1 MKNETLGHFLFSLLA
16 SLGVRHVF
24 GIPGDYVLTLFRA
37 LDETPGIEAVVA
49 THEPHAAFS
58 ADAYGRQ
65 TGLGVLLVTYGV
77 GGFNAMNGVAG
88 AYAERSPL
96 LVVSGGP
103 PTTYVHGTDPL
114 TPHHHHIVKSAS
126 SQMDAYRSITAGTV
140 RLTDAAAAP
149 EQFRLAVAMAR
160 SERLPVYVEV
170 PTDLMDVLVAPG
182 PTPPATEWDPAPLE
196 RAADLFA
203 ARIGAA
209 TSPVLLVG
217 EEVARFGLQDAI
229 RRLMATRTIPAFM
242 TVLGKGALSETSPG
256 ILGVYAG
263 VLSAS
268 PAARV
273 AVEASDL
280 VVMLGSQVTDVS
292 CGVFTADLD
301 PGRLLIAK
309 CDWVGDGTS
318 RFEGRISF
326 PRFVEALAARVPAGA
341 PRGWSAPPRPRPGDS
356 LMDRYMAAIDHGLA
370 ADEVLV
376 TDTGD
381 STYGSL
387 VVRPRRD
394 RGYLASSFYNTMGFA
409 VPAALGAALAEPGIR
424 PVVLVGDGAFQ
435 MTGLEISNLVRHR
448 IGATVLLF
456 NNEGFGMQRIF
467 VDGPFNDVARW
478 DYSKVPELVGGGGYF
493 RVDSPEALV
502 LAMEAARLR
511 PGEPT
516 LVEVILPKGDLSTGL
531 QAMQL
536 AFVRNRTGAC
546 PLRAGDAGACGHES
560 TCAFCR
566 ATIWKK

>member
-1 MKNETLGHFLFSLLA
+1 MQNKSLGHFLFSHLA
-16 SLGVRHVF
+16 SLGVRHIF

-37 LDETPGIEAVVA
+37 LEETPGIEAVVA

-96 LVVSGGP
+96 LVISGGP
-103 PTTYVHGTDPL
+103 ATTYVHGTDPL
-114 TPHHHHIVKSAS
+114 TPHHHHLVKSAS
-126 SQMDAYRSITAGTV
+126 SQMDAYRSVTAEVV
-140 RLTDAAAAP
+140 RLSDPIAAPDEFRAAAARAI
-149 EQFRLAVAMAR
+149 E
-160 SERLPVYVEV
+160 ERLPVYVEV
-170 PTDLMDVLVAPG
+170 PTDLMEVLVTPG
-182 PTPPATEWDPAPLE
+182 ATPAAAEWDPAPLE
-196 RAADLFA
+196 QAVELFA
-203 ARIGAA
+203 ERIGAA
-209 TSPVLLVG
+209 RSPVLLVG

-229 RRLMATRTIPAFM
+229 RRLMATRTVPAFT
-242 TVLGKGALSETSPG
+242 TVLGKGALAETSPG
-256 ILGVYAG
+256 VLGVYAG
-263 VLSAS
+263 VLSTSAAS
-268 PAARV
+268 RH

-301 PGRLLIAK
+301 PERLLIAK

-318 RFEGRISF
+318 RFDGRISF
-326 PRFVEALAARVPAGA
+326 PRFVEALAGRVAAGA
-341 PRGWSAPPRPRPGDS
+341 PRGWSEPPRPRPGEG
-356 LMDRYMAAIDHGLA
+356 LMDRYMAAIDQGLTS
-370 ADEVLV
+370 DEVLV

-394 RGYLASSFYNTMGFA
+394 GGYLASSFYNTMGFA

-435 MTGLEISNLVRHR
+435 MTGLEISNFVRHR

-456 NNEGFGMQRIF
+456 NNDGFGMQRIF

-478 DYSKVPELVGGGGYF
+478 DYSKIPELVGGGAF
-493 RVDSPEALV
+493 FQVDSPEALV
-502 LAMEAARLR
+502 LAMEAARAR

-516 LVEVILPKGDLSTGL
+516 LVEVLLPKGDLSSGL

-536 AFVRNRTGAC
+536 AFMRNSTGAC
-546 PLRAGDAGACGHES
+546 PLRADGADACGHES
-560 TCAFCR
+560 RCAFCR

>member
-1 MKNETLGHFLFSLLA
+1 MPNTTLGHFLFSHLA
-16 SLGVRHVF
+16 SLGVRHIF

-37 LDETPGIEAVVA
+37 LEETPGVEAVVA

-114 TPHHHHIVKSAS
+114 TPHHHHLVKSAS
-126 SQMDAYRSITAGTV
+126 SQMDAYRAVTTQVV
-140 RLTDAAAAP
+140 RLTDATSAPNQLRAAAA
-149 EQFRLAVAMAR
+149 RAME
-160 SERLPVYVEV
+160 ERLPVYVEV
-170 PTDLMDVLVAPG
+170 PTDLMDAEVVPG
-182 PTPPATEWDPAPLE
+182 SVPIATEWDPAPLE
-196 RAADLFA
+196 RAVDLFA
-203 ARIGAA
+203 ERMAA
-209 TSPVLLVG
+209 AKSPVLLIG

-242 TVLGKGALSETSPG
+242 TVLGKGALAEDSPG
-256 ILGVYAG
+256 VLGVYAG

-268 PAARV
+268 PAARI

-301 PGRLLIAK
+301 PEALLIAK
-309 CDWVGDGTS
+309 CEWVGDGNS
-318 RFEGRISF
+318 RFDGRIPF
-326 PRFVEALAARVPAGA
+326 PRFVEALASRVPVGA
-341 PRGWSAPPRPRPGDS
+341 PRGWSEPTRPSPGGG
-356 LMDRYMAAIDHGLA
+356 LMDRYMAAIDQGLA
-370 ADEVLV
+370 SNEVLV

-394 RGYLASSFYNTMGFA
+394 GGYLASSFYNTMGFA
-409 VPAALGAALAEPGIR
+409 VPAALGAALAEPRTR

-435 MTGLEISNLVRHR
+435 MTGLEVSNFVRYR

-456 NNEGFGMQRIF
+456 NNDGFGMQRIF
-467 VDGPFNDVARW
+467 VDGPFNDVAHW
-478 DYSKVPELVGGGGYF
+478 DYSKIPDLVGGGVFYQ
-493 RVDSPEALV
+493 VDSPEALV
-502 LAMEAARLR
+502 LAMEAARNR
-511 PGEPT
+511 PDEPT
-516 LVEVILPKGDLSTGL
+516 LVEVLLPKGDLSTGL
-531 QAMQL
+531 QSMQK

-546 PLRAGDAGACGHES
+546 PLRAEDAEACGHES
-560 TCAFCR
+560 NCAFCR